1 MKAYKVSYYK
11 TASDGRV
18 TMGTKPVEMYFFNKE
33 DADKVAEE
41 KEKNWWFDMIS
52 VTEIEI
58 NQKKVA
64 DKQ

>member
-18 TMGTKPVEMYFFNKE
+18 TMGTKPTEEYYFNKE
-33 DADKVAEE
+33 DADRVAEE

-58 NQKKVA
+58 K
-64 DKQ
+64 